1 MLPWAPLALTT
12 VTAVLVALPV
22 TPALYELWK
31 RSDASPLP
39 TSRHDGRIG
48 NFADTLQT
56 RLEPL
61 RPQLERCRAERT
73 CPRTSLAG
81 MEILLVGTGDFDF
94 DSEQTRGISTL
105 MFGEAVQIPAG
116 KVVDADV
123 YADGPIAL
131 GEKAALRA
139 AFGRD
144 DIILGKNSTV
154 LRWLHGD
161 GNIYLRPGSVVYGRL
176 SAGQSIRLERGCAF
190 QHMHAPQILTVDS
203 DDTRAMPA
211 SVTHSCRGAER
222 SGRERAGAHCQAIC
236 LRRRVRGYASRVIS
250 RCRPAKRSTPM
261 LLPPAN
267 CTSGVGHGFWA
278 VPRVTRIRRLTRTLA
293 CTAARLRRYGVARS
307 ANVCGGSGD
316 GGKRCSD
323 CARRTRWLARCA
335 DYHFIVRALHR
346 HGMPVAWDGVG
357 ARARKH
363 RGECPDNH
371 LDRGQVRRALNLF
384 ARLEIR
390 SNLAGRRQRAALLQ
404 SASGRRSSFFILI
417 PFRIPMAR

>member
-1 MLPWAPLALTT
+1 MLAWAPLALTT
-12 VTAVLVALPV
+12 VTALLVALPV

-48 NFADTLQT
+48 NFADALQT

-61 RPQLERCRAERT
+61 RPQLERCRAEREVS
-73 CPRTSLAG
+73 RESLAG
-81 MEILLVGTGDFDF
+81 MEILLVGTDDFDF
-94 DSEQTRGISTL
+94 DSEQTQGISTL
-105 MFGEAVQIPAG
+105 MFADAAQIPAG
-116 KVVDADV
+116 KIVDADI

-211 SVTHSCRGAER
+211 SVTHSCEVQRDREENAGRALSGDLFTTSRPRLRVEGDFALPPGETLDANVIATGELHIGRGARLLGSAKSYKDTAIDEDACVHGSIVCGGTVWLGPR
-222 SGRERAGAHCQAIC
+222 TFAAGPVMAENDVLIARGAHVGSPDAPTTISSSGANIAGGCRLHGTVWA
-236 LRRRVRGYASRVIS
+236 RVRGNIEA
-250 RCRPAKRSTPM
+250 
-261 LLPPAN
+261 
-267 CTSGVGHGFWA
+267 
-278 VPRVTRIRRLTRTLA
+278 
-293 CTAARLRRYGVARS
+293 
-307 ANVCGGSGD
+307 
-316 GGKRCSD
+316 
-323 CARRTRWLARCA
+323 
-335 DYHFIVRALHR
+335 
-346 HGMPVAWDGVG
+346 
-357 ARARKH
+357 
-363 RGECPDNH
+363 
-371 LDRGQVRRALNLF
+371 
-384 ARLEIR
+384 
-390 SNLAGRRQRAALLQ
+390 
-404 SASGRRSSFFILI
+404 
-417 PFRIPMAR
+417 